1 VVTKQQLACL
11 SVIALILCLGSF
23 VTKAQLARAQ
33 GVTYSVSQEWAQI
46 QINTDRSIYILY
58 NITFTYLSGSPQ
70 GIFTVGMPQGG
81 FQIQYVQDLSG
92 ATLQYQDTSSGSFY
106 GIDVYLTQP
115 IALNQPYTFIVY
127 ALVPDMIYED
137 TTNPGNVGLLFYQTT
152 FSTASG
158 FVADLRV
165 EIILPLGVQETEVKS
180 HSGSPFDNVFTTTDN
195 YTAVFW
201 NRTDWQPGQQ
211 FTSGVSFP
219 ATYVSPV
226 PTPFPS
232 PFPTPFPTPIPTPG
246 PFPNAGTTA
255 LLLLGFFILIL
266 AVLVGLARVAKMA
279 YAPPRMSI
287 EALGANRTLTAVE
300 AALVL
305 DVKPVRVLTM
315 VLYGLLL
322 KRMVAVTETEP
333 LIKLAKLEPAQG
345 QLAPRPRYYETDYM
359 SAIRPDGT
367 LDEQKLA
374 RTYVELTT
382 AVDQKLRGYSRDDTT
397 NYYKSIVGKAWTQV
411 TQAGTPELK
420 GDAVD
425 KNLEWLLADDKFED
439 RCRTAFPPG
448 IIIYPNPA
456 WWWYWGGLHAPTG
469 QQIPPTPITT
479 PTVPTAQVKPIP
491 GQDFANNI
499 VRGLQT
505 ASNNIVKN
513 VQDFANKLV
522 PFKPPPSQHPVAGGG
537 RPSCVCA
544 CHACACACACV
555 GCACAC
561 AGGGAR

>member
-1 VVTKQQLACL
+1 MVTKQQLACL
-11 SVIALILCLGSF
+11 SVIVLILCLGSLLTR
-23 VTKAQLARAQ
+23 VQLARAQ
-33 GVTYSVSQEWAQI
+33 DVTYSVSQEWAQI

-58 NITFTYLSGSPQ
+58 NITFTYLSGSPE

-81 FQIQYVQDLSG
+81 FQIQYVQDLLG
-92 ATLQYQDTSSGSFY
+92 ATLHYQDASSGSFY
-106 GIDVYLTQP
+106 GIDVYLEQP
-115 IALNQPYTFIVY
+115 VAVNQSYTFVVY
-127 ALVPDMIYED
+127 ALVPDMIHED
-137 TTNPGNVGLLFYQTT
+137 TPNPGNVDLLFYQAT
-152 FSTASG
+152 FTSASG
-158 FVADLRV
+158 SVTDLRV
-165 EIILPLGVQETEVKS
+165 EIILPPSVQTTEVKYP
-180 HSGSPFDNVFTTTDN
+180 SGSPFDNVFTETNND
-195 YTAVFW
+195 TAVFW
-201 NRTDWQPGQQ
+201 ERTDWPPGQQ

-219 ATYVSPV
+219 ATYVSSA
-226 PTPFPS
+226 PTPTPA
-232 PFPTPFPTPIPTPG
+232 PFPD
-246 PFPNAGTTA
+246 AATTV
-255 LLLLGFFILIL
+255 LLVLVFFIVGAAIF
-266 AVLVGLARVAKMA
+266 VGLKRVARMA
-279 YAPPRMSI
+279 YATPRMSI

-305 DVKPVRVLTM
+305 DQKPVRVLTM
-315 VLYGLLL
+315 ILYGLLL

-333 LIKLAKLEPAQG
+333 LIKLTKLEPAQG
-345 QLAPRPRYYETDYM
+345 QPAPRPRYYETDYLN
-359 SAIRPDGT
+359 AIRPDGT

-374 RTYVELTT
+374 STYVELTNT
-382 AVDQKLRGYSRDDTT
+382 VDQKLRGYSRDDTT
-397 NYYKSIVGKAWTQV
+397 NYYKSIVDKAWTQV

-439 RCRTAFPPG
+439 RFRTAFPPG

-469 QQIPPTPITT
+469 QQRPPTPVTT
-479 PTVPTAQVKPIP
+479 PTAPPAQAKPIP

-522 PFKPPPSQHPVAGGG
+522 PFKSPPSQHPVGGK
-537 RPSCVCA
+537 PSCVCA

>member
-1 VVTKQQLACL
+1 
-11 SVIALILCLGSF
+11 LG
-23 VTKAQLARAQ
+23 T
-33 GVTYSVSQEWAQI
+33 
-46 QINTDRSIYILY
+46 
-58 NITFTYLSGSPQ
+58 
-70 GIFTVGMPQGG
+70 
-81 FQIQYVQDLSG
+81 
-92 ATLQYQDTSSGSFY
+92 TLPYQDESSGSFY
-106 GIDVYLTQP
+106 GIDVYLEKP
-115 IALNQPYTFIVY
+115 VALNQPYTFIVY
-127 ALVPDMIYED
+127 ALVPNMIHED
-137 TTNPGNVGLLFYQTT
+137 TTNTGNVDLLFYQTT
-152 FSTASG
+152 FSSASG
-158 FVADLRV
+158 SVTDLRV
-165 EIILPLGVQETEVKS
+165 EIILPPGVQTTEVKYPPD
-180 HSGSPFDNVFTTTDN
+180 SPFDNVFKETNND
-195 YTAVFW
+195 TAVFW
-201 NRTDWQPGQQ
+201 ERTDWPPGQQ

-219 ATYVSPV
+219 ATYVSSA
-226 PTPFPS
+226 PTPT
-232 PFPTPFPTPIPTPG
+232 PTPTPTPG
-246 PFPNAGTTA
+246 PFPDAATTA
-255 LLLLGFFILIL
+255 LL
-266 AVLVGLARVAKMA
+266 VLVFIIVAAAIMLGLGRVARMA
-279 YAPPRMSI
+279 YATPRMSI

-305 DVKPVRVLTM
+305 DQKPVRVLTM
-315 VLYGLLL
+315 ILYGLLL

-333 LIKLAKLEPAQG
+333 LIKLNRLEPAQG
-345 QLAPRPRYYETDYM
+345 QPAPRPRYYETDYLN
-359 SAIRPDGT
+359 AIRPDGT

-374 RTYVELTT
+374 STYVELTNT
-382 AVDQKLRGYSRDDTT
+382 VDQKLRGYSRDDTT
-397 NYYKSIVGKAWTQV
+397 NYYKSIVDKAWTQV

-439 RCRTAFPPG
+439 RFRTAFPPG

-469 QQIPPTPITT
+469 QQRPPTPVTT
-479 PTVPTAQVKPIP
+479 PTAPLAQAKPIP

-522 PFKPPPSQHPVAGGG
+522 PFKSPPSQHPVGGK
-537 RPSCVCA
+537 PSCVCA

>member
-1 VVTKQQLACL
+1 MVTRQQLPGL
-11 SVIALILCLGSF
+11 SVIALILCLGSLL
-23 VTKAQLARAQ
+23 TAAQLARAQ
-33 GVTYSVSQEWAQI
+33 GVTYSVSQEWVQI
-46 QINTDRSIYILY
+46 QINTDRSIYVLY

-106 GIDVYLTQP
+106 GIDVHLKQP
-115 IALNQPYTFIVY
+115 IALNQPYTFVVY
-127 ALVPDMIYED
+127 ALVPNMIHED
-137 TTNPGNVGLLFYQTT
+137 TTNRGNVDLLFYQTT
-152 FSTASG
+152 FPSASG
-158 FVADLRV
+158 SITDLRL
-165 EIILPLGVQETEVKS
+165 EIILPPGVQKTEVKYP
-180 HSGSPFDNVFTTTDN
+180 SGSPFDNVFTETNND
-195 YTAVFW
+195 TAVFW
-201 NRTDWQPGQQ
+201 ERTDWPPGQQ

-219 ATYVSPV
+219 ATYVSAV
-226 PTPFPS
+226 PT
-232 PFPTPFPTPIPTPG
+232 PTPG
-246 PFPNAGTTA
+246 PFPNVAFTA
-255 LLLLGFFILIL
+255 LAVFIVFI
-266 AVLVGLARVAKMA
+266 VLVAVITLARFAKMA
-279 YAPPRMSI
+279 YVKPHMSI

-305 DVKPVRVLTM
+305 DQKPVRVLTM
-315 VLYGLLL
+315 ILYGLLL
-322 KRMVAVTETEP
+322 KRMVGVTETEP
-333 LIKLAKLEPAQG
+333 LIRLNELKPAQG
-345 QLAPRPRYYETDYM
+345 QSAPRPRYYEIDYLN
-359 SAIRPDGT
+359 AIRPDGT

-374 RTYVELTT
+374 RTYMGLTNT
-382 AVDQKLRGYSRDDTT
+382 VDQKLRGYSRDDTA
-397 NYYKSIVGKAWTQV
+397 NYYKSIVDKAWTQV

-439 RCRTAFPPG
+439 RFRTAFPPG

-456 WWWYWGGLHAPTG
+456 WWWYWGGLHVPTG
-469 QQIPPTPITT
+469 QQRPPTPITT
-479 PTVPTAQVKPIP
+479 PTAPPAQAKPIP

-513 VQDFANKLV
+513 VQDFANRLV
-522 PFKPPPSQHPVAGGG
+522 PLKAPPSQHPVAG

>member
-1 VVTKQQLACL
+1 MVTKQQLAGL
-11 SVIALILCLGSF
+11 FVIVLILCLGSLLIN
-23 VTKAQLARAQ
+23 AQLARAQ

-70 GIFTVGMPQGG
+70 GIFRVGMPQGG
-81 FQIQYVQDLSG
+81 FQIQYVQDVLG
-92 ATLQYQDTSSGSFY
+92 ATLQYQDVSSGSFY
-106 GIDVYLTQP
+106 GIDVYLKQP
-115 IALNQPYTFIVY
+115 VALNQPYTFVVY
-127 ALVPDMIYED
+127 ALVPNMIYAD

-152 FSTASG
+152 FSDAIGSVT
-158 FVADLRV
+158 DLRV
-165 EIILPLGVQETEVKS
+165 EIILPPGVQKTEVKS
-180 HSGSPFDNVFTTTDN
+180 PSGSPFDNVFTETNND
-195 YTAVFW
+195 TAVFW
-201 NRTDWQPGQQ
+201 ERTNWPPGQQ

-219 ATYVSPV
+219 ATYVSSA
-226 PTPFPS
+226 PT
-232 PFPTPFPTPIPTPG
+232 PTPIPTPTPTPTPS
-246 PFPNAGTTA
+246 PFPDAATTA
-255 LLLLGFFILIL
+255 LLVLVFFIVATAII
-266 AVLVGLARVAKMA
+266 VGSKRIAKMS
-279 YAPPRMSI
+279 YAAPRMSI

-305 DVKPVRVLTM
+305 DQKPVRVLTM
-315 VLYGLLL
+315 ILYGLLL

-333 LIKLAKLEPAQG
+333 LIKLTKLGPAQG
-345 QLAPRPRYYETDYM
+345 QPAPQPRYYETDYLN
-359 SAIRPDGT
+359 AIRPDGT

-374 RTYVELTT
+374 STYVDLTN

-397 NYYKSIVGKAWTQV
+397 NYYKSIVDKAWTQV

-425 KNLEWLLADDKFED
+425 KNLQWLLADDKFED
-439 RCRTAFPPG
+439 RFRTAFPPG

-456 WWWYWGGLHAPTG
+456 WWWYWGGLHASAG
-469 QQIPPTPITT
+469 QQRPPTPVTT
-479 PTVPTAQVKPIP
+479 PTAPPARATPIP

-522 PFKPPPSQHPVAGGG
+522 PFKSPPSQHSVAGK
-537 RPSCVCA
+537 PSCVCA

-555 GCACAC
+555 SCACAC
-561 AGGGAR
+561 AGGGGR

>member
-1 VVTKQQLACL
+1 MVTKQQLAAL
-11 SVIALILCLGSF
+11 SVIVLILCLGSF
-23 VTKAQLARAQ
+23 LTKAQLARAQ
-33 GVTYSVSQEWAQI
+33 GVTHSVSQEWAQI

-81 FQIQYVQDLSG
+81 FQIQYVEDLLG
-92 ATLQYQDTSSGSFY
+92 ATLQYQDVSSGSFY

-115 IALNQPYTFIVY
+115 VVLNQPYTFVVY
-127 ALVPDMIYED
+127 ALVPNMIYAD
-137 TTNPGNVGLLFYQTT
+137 TNNPGNVGLLFYQST
-152 FSTASG
+152 FSSASG
-158 FVADLRV
+158 SITDLRV
-165 EIILPLGVQETEVKS
+165 EIILPPGVQKTEVKYP
-180 HSGSPFDNVFTTTDN
+180 SGSPFDNVFTETNND
-195 YTAVFW
+195 TAVFW
-201 NRTDWQPGQQ
+201 ERTDWSPDQQ

-219 ATYVSPV
+219 STYVSSA
-226 PTPFPS
+226 T
-232 PFPTPFPTPIPTPG
+232 TPG
-246 PFPNAGTTA
+246 PFPDAATTV
-255 LLLLGFFILIL
+255 LLVLVFFIVAAAII
-266 AVLVGLARVAKMA
+266 VGLKRVARMA
-279 YAPPRMSI
+279 YATPRMSI

-305 DVKPVRVLTM
+305 DQKPVRVLTM
-315 VLYGLLL
+315 ILYGLLL
-322 KRMVAVTETEP
+322 KRMVAVAETEP
-333 LIKLAKLEPAQG
+333 LIKLTRLEPAQG
-345 QLAPRPRYYETDYM
+345 QPAPRPRYYETDYLN
-359 SAIRPDGT
+359 AIRPDGT

-374 RTYVELTT
+374 RTYVELTNT
-382 AVDQKLRGYSRDDTT
+382 VDQKLRGYSRDDTT
-397 NYYKSIVGKAWTQV
+397 NYYKSIVDKAWTQV

-425 KNLEWLLADDKFED
+425 KNLQWLLADDKFED
-439 RCRTAFPPG
+439 RFRTAFPPG

-469 QQIPPTPITT
+469 QQRPPTPVTT
-479 PTVPTAQVKPIP
+479 PTAPPAQAKPIP

-522 PFKPPPSQHPVAGGG
+522 PYKSPPSQHPVGGK
-537 RPSCVCA
+537 PSCVCA

-555 GCACAC
+555 SCACAC
-561 AGGGAR
+561 AGGGGR

>member
-1 VVTKQQLACL
+1 MVTKQQLAGL
-11 SVIALILCLGSF
+11 SVIVLILCFGLLL
-23 VTKAQLARAQ
+23 TKAQLARAQ

-58 NITFTYLSGSPQ
+58 NITFMYLSGSPQ

-81 FQIQYVQDLSG
+81 FQIKYVQDLLG
-92 ATLQYQDTSSGSFY
+92 ATLQYQDASSGSFY
-106 GIDVYLTQP
+106 GIDVYLKQP
-115 IALNQPYTFIVY
+115 VALNQPYTFVVY
-127 ALVPDMIYED
+127 ALVPNMIHAD
-137 TTNPGNVGLLFYQTT
+137 TTNAGNVDLLFYQTT

-158 FVADLRV
+158 FITDLRV
-165 EIILPLGVQETEVKS
+165 EIILPPGVQKTEVKYPPS
-180 HSGSPFDNVFTTTDN
+180 SPFDNVFTETNND
-195 YTAVFW
+195 TAVFW
-201 NRTDWQPGQQ
+201 ERTNWPPGQQ

-219 ATYVSPV
+219 ATYVSSA
-226 PTPFPS
+226 PT
-232 PFPTPFPTPIPTPG
+232 PTPG
-246 PFPNAGTTA
+246 SFPDITTTA
-255 LLLLGFFILIL
+255 SLILVFFIVAAAIIL
-266 AVLVGLARVAKMA
+266 YFTRIARMA
-279 YAPPRMSI
+279 YATPRMSI

-305 DVKPVRVLTM
+305 DQKPVRVLTM
-315 VLYGLLL
+315 ILYGLLL

-333 LIKLAKLEPAQG
+333 LIKLNELEPAQG
-345 QLAPRPRYYETDYM
+345 QSPPLPRYYETDYLN
-359 SAIRPDGT
+359 AIRPDGT

-374 RTYVELTT
+374 STYVELTNM
-382 AVDQKLRGYSRDDTT
+382 VDQKLRGYSRDDTT
-397 NYYKSIVGKAWTQV
+397 NYYKSIVDKAWTQV

-439 RCRTAFPPG
+439 RFRTAFPPG

-456 WWWYWGGLHAPTG
+456 WWWYWGGLHASTG
-469 QQIPPTPITT
+469 QQKPPTPVTT
-479 PTVPTAQVKPIP
+479 PTAPPVQAKPIP

-522 PFKPPPSQHPVAGGG
+522 PFKSAPSQHPVGGK
-537 RPSCVCA
+537 PSCVCA